1 MDWRPIQGVVEILL
15 VSSCKIDILKK
26 SQGNLFGQG
35 IYLVREIIFLSR
47 KSQGTLKSYACGNHV
62 NSVLLEFRLHIFM
75 DALVLIF
82 QVIPELKKNIKKGED
97 FVLGK

>member
-1 MDWRPIQGVVEILL
+1 MPLL
-15 VSSCKIDILKK
+15 FLTFC
-26 SQGNLFGQG
+26 